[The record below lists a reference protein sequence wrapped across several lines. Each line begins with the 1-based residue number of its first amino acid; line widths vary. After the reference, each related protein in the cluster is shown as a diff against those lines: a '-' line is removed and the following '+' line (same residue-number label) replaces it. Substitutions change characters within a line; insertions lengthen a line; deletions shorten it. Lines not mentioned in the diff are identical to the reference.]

1 MGSKH
6 LTQKQLRQLAEKYIA
21 GTATEEEC
29 ALLHEWYD
37 TANPGHTETVLV
49 DQPVT
54 AEEMSE
60 HIFNSL
66 KQKIEQN
73 RYHLMQLPRRSAQ
86 WWQAAAAILIL
97 MAGATAYY
105 FFSSSSTKEQTP
117 PTTATV
123 VKEVHAPQ
131 EARAVITLA
140 NGEQLYLDS
149 LSEGAIAY
157 EGNTKLVKKEDG
169 LVYQNATP
177 GDQLQYNLLTVPRG
191 SRVVS
196 LTLSDGSRVWLN
208 AESSIRYPVAFAAN
222 ARQVEITGEVY
233 FEVSNDPKRRFS
245 VTANGL
251 TTEVLGTQFNINTYS
266 DEPSMKVTL
275 LQGSVQVQYKSGKE
289 VQLKPGEQASVNSTS
304 AMQVLHNI
312 DTDAVIA
319 WKNETF
325 VMKGMD
331 LDALARQMARWY
343 DIQVVFESNIPDR
356 KFGGTI
362 SRNVNLSTML
372 KALQESGI
380 ESRIENR
387 KVIIQ

>member
-6 LTQKQLRQLAEKYIA
+6 LTKKQISRLAEKYIA
-21 GTATEEEC
+21 GTATAEEC
-29 ALLHEWYD
+29 ALLHNWYD
-37 TANPGHTETVLV
+37 TINPGNTETVLV

-54 AEEMSE
+54 NQEMNEE
-60 HIFNSL
+60 IFASL
-66 KQKIEQN
+66 QQKIEQD
-73 RYHLMQLPRRSAQ
+73 RYHLMKLPRRSAQ
-86 WWQAAAAILIL
+86 WWQAAAAILIVI
-97 MAGATAYY
+97 AGASAYY
-105 FFSSSSTKEQTP
+105 FFSSSPTKKIP
-117 PTTATV
+117 PATTIAAA
-123 VKEVHAPQ
+123 KEVHAPQ
-131 EARAVITLA
+131 QARAVITLA

-149 LSEGAIAY
+149 LSEGAITY
-157 EGNTKLVKKEDG
+157 EGNAKLVKKEDG
-169 LVYQNATP
+169 LVYESATKTNE
-177 GDQLQYNLLTVPRG
+177 LQYNLLTVPRG
-191 SRVVS
+191 SRVVN

-222 ARQVEITGEVY
+222 ARLVEITGEVY
-233 FEVSNDPKRRFS
+233 FEVSKDPKRRFS
-245 VTANGL
+245 VTSNGL
-251 TTEVLGTQFNINTYS
+251 TTEVLGTSFNINTYS

-275 LQGSVQVQYKSGKE
+275 LQGSVQVHYKNGKE
-289 VQLKPGEQASVNSTS
+289 VQLKPGEQASVNNTS
-304 AMQVLHNI
+304 SLQVLHNI
-312 DTDAVIA
+312 DTEAVIA

-343 DIQVVFESNIPDR
+343 DIQVVFESTVPDR

-387 KVIIQ
+387 RVIIQ